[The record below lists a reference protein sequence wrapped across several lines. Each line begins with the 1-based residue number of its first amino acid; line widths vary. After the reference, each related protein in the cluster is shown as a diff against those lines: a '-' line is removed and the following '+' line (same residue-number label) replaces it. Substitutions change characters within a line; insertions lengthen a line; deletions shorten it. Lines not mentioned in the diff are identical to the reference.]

1 MNNET
6 QPSLPGQDESNLS
19 SQIAKGPQCSFSRRA
34 VLVGLGML
42 AGVGVVGCA
51 PLPGQGATPTGVI
64 AAPTPTNQTTPTPT
78 PAPAPLGKLFYTY
91 TGHKDRVNAVA
102 WSPDGQRLA
111 SGSIDATV
119 QLWDN
124 LTGGNVVTH
133 HNYAGQG
140 ATVTWAPEGRHLA
153 STGRKSLSS
162 MDYVEL
168 WDAATGKTL
177 ITYPAHTN
185 SPVPGPVTGLNW
197 SPDGKYLAAASFDY
211 TVRVW
216 DLTTGTLR
224 FFYSDPHGYLM
235 TCVAWSPDSK
245 FIAFGN
251 DDNGEHNVMVQVW
264 NVASRSQVAVYRKHT
279 KPVQCVAWSP
289 NGKYIASGANDNTAR
304 VWHAATGA
312 PLFTYN
318 GHAPS
323 SPDLGSSVI
332 SVAWSP
338 DGKRVVSG
346 GVDSTA
352 QIWDGATGQQYFKY
366 RGHQGAVY
374 AAIWSPNGKYIAS
387 GGDDKTVQ
395 IWQAV

>member
-1 MNNET
+1 MKNKAQSSLFGHEENN
-6 QPSLPGQDESNLS
+6 PSLQVERGLRR
-19 SQIAKGPQCSFSRRA
+19 SFSRRA
-34 VLVGLGML
+34 VLGGLVTL
-42 AGVGVVGCA
+42 AGVGAVGCA
-51 PLPGQGATPTGVI
+51 PLPGQGANPTSVVATSTSTIPATP
-64 AAPTPTNQTTPTPT
+64 TPTPT
-78 PAPAPLGKLFYTY
+78 PAPVGTLFYTY
-91 TGHKDRVNAVA
+91 AGHKDRVNAVA
-102 WSPDGQRLA
+102 WSSDAQRLA
-111 SGSIDATV
+111 SGSIDGTV

-124 LTGGNVVTH
+124 LTGNNVVTH

-140 ATVTWAPEGRHLA
+140 ATVTWAPEGRRLA
-153 STGRKSLSS
+153 SAGRKSLSS
-162 MDYVEL
+162 ADYVEL

-177 ITYPAHTN
+177 TTYPAHTN
-185 SPVPGPVTGLNW
+185 SPAPGPLAGLSW

-216 DLTTGTLR
+216 DLATGKLR
-224 FFYSDPHGYLM
+224 FFYSDPHGYLL

-264 NVASRSQVAVYRKHT
+264 NVTSRSLVAVYRKHT

-289 NGKYIASGANDNTAR
+289 NGKYIVSGANDNTAR
-304 VWHAATGA
+304 VWHASTGE

-338 DGKRVVSG
+338 DGKRVASG

-366 RGHQGAVY
+366 RGHRGAVY
-374 AAIWSPNGKYIAS
+374 AAIWSSNGQYIAS
-387 GGDDKTVQ
+387 GSDDKTVQ